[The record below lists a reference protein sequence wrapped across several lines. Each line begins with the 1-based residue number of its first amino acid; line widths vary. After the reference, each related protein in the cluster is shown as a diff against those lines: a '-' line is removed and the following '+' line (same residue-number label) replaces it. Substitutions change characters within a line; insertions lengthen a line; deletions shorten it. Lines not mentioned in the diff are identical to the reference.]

1 MRRLVAPVLLVATVA
16 TWSAQGARAD
26 AALPP
31 APPAPSPRSVV
42 GDATPT
48 WARRSA
54 FTVSLPVWVPGVTGT
69 LATGTNEASTDG
81 GFFDRF
87 VLAKDAVTELQ
98 FAFVGRL
105 EGTWRRWWGMADLFG
120 ARLGSEVDWE
130 RLDQDTDVE
139 LEALIARAVVGW
151 QAWCAPAY
159 GCAGAR
165 IAFTPYVGVRRYDVD
180 LRVNAAQGSR
190 DWIDAIV
197 GLELHWWIS
206 PRFTLRVLA
215 DVGTGIDGGSDHVWS
230 LAAEVHYRFTR
241 CFSVF
246 LGYSALD
253 VQYDRTQG
261 DRFLMDITLAGP
273 VLGLS
278 FDF

>member
-1 MRRLVAPVLLVATVA
+1 MCRFVLAVLLVAGVA
-16 TWSAQGARAD
+16 TCFAQVARAEGS
-26 AALPP
+26 LPP
-31 APPAPSPRSVV
+31 APPPSSARSVV
-42 GDATPT
+42 GEATPT
-48 WARRSA
+48 WARRPA

-81 GFFDRF
+81 SFFDRF
-87 VLAKDAVTELQ
+87 VIAKDAVTELQ

-105 EGTWRRWWGMADLFG
+105 EGSWRRWWGLADLFG

-130 RLDQDTDVE
+130 RFEQDTDVE
-139 LEALIARAVVGW
+139 LEALIARAVVGY

-159 GCAGAR
+159 GACGAR
-165 IAFTPYVGVRRYDVD
+165 IAFTPYVGVRHYDVD
-180 LRVNAAQGSR
+180 LRVNSAQGSR
-190 DWIDAIV
+190 DWLDAIA
-197 GLELHWWIS
+197 GLEVQWWIS

-230 LAAEVHYRFTR
+230 LSAEVHYRFTR

-246 LGYSALD
+246 LGFSALD
-253 VQYDRTQG
+253 LQYDRTEG
-261 DRFLMDITLAGP
+261 DRFLVDITLAGP